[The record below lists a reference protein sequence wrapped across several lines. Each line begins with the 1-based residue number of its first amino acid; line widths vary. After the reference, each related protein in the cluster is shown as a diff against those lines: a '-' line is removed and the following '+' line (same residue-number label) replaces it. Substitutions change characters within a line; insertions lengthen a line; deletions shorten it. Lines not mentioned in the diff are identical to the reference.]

1 MEKALSIFDIKSNLK
16 TYLVDFLLLLFIY
29 FIPAISHLF
38 AFPVYYLDPMRI
50 ALVFALLSTSKRNT
64 FLIAITLP
72 VFSFFISSH
81 PQILKA
87 FLLSIELIINLAFFF
102 LLKEKIKNVFAS
114 FLLSVIIS
122 KIIYYLLKLF
132 LINSGLLEDKLF
144 STPYYFQILS
154 AIVLGVIL
162 LVGFDLPKSKQVDKT
177 K

>member
-50 ALVFALLSTSKRNT
+50 ALVVALLSTSKKNT

-72 VFSFFISSH
+72 AFSFFISSH

-87 FLLSIELIINLAFFF
+87 FLLSTELIINLTFFF
-102 LLKEKIKNVFAS
+102 FLKEKIKNVFAS

-132 LINSGLLEDKLF
+132 LINSGLLDDKLF

-162 LVGFDLPKSKQVDKT
+162 LAGFDLQKNKQVDKT